1 MRRPAGM
8 LGAITALALGAAM
21 SHSFA
26 QAGPQPVTAGD
37 AGYDTLYAAASA
49 PLQDAFDGRVS
60 LAVERMDRL
69 GDWAFVIGNM
79 RSPGGGR
86 ADFSGTRFADAAREG
101 SMSDVY
107 VALLR
112 RHKDSGAERDEAA
125 AGDQHAA
132 TDASLAAPAEAAA
145 RDQAG
150 LPQEAGDGD
159 SGHSGPGE
167 WALVDFAIG
176 PGDVAW
182 LGWPQEHA
190 APRALFGF

>member
-21 SHSFA
+21 THSFA
-26 QAGPQPVTAGD
+26 QAGPQPVNAGD
-37 AGYDTLYAAASA
+37 AGYDTLYTAASA
-49 PLQDAFDGRVS
+49 PLRDAFGSRVD
-60 LAVERMDRL
+60 LAVERMDRM

-79 RSPGGGR
+79 RSPGGGQ

-107 VALLR
+107 VVLLR
-112 RHKDSGAERDEAA
+112 RQGGRGAERDEAA
-125 AGDQHAA
+125 ADDQGAA
-132 TDASLAAPAEAAA
+132 ADAGPAAPAEAAA

-150 LPQEAGDGD
+150 LPQETGAGV
-159 SGHSGPGE
+159 SRHSGQGD
-167 WALVDFAIG
+167 WAVVDFAIG

>member
-1 MRRPAGM
+1 MRRPAAM
-8 LGAITALALGAAM
+8 LGAITALALGATMTHA
-21 SHSFA
+21 FA
-26 QAGPQPVTAGD
+26 QAGPQPVNARD
-37 AGYDTLYAAASA
+37 AGYDTLYAAASS
-49 PLQDAFDGRVS
+49 PLQDAFGGGVD
-60 LAVERMDRL
+60 LAVERMDRM

-101 SMSDVY
+101 AMSDVY
-107 VALLR
+107 VALLHR
-112 RHKDSGAERDEAA
+112 QDGDDGRPDQAV
-125 AGDQHAA
+125 AGDPGVSPG
-132 TDASLAAPAEAAA
+132 ASPAAPAEAAA

-150 LPQEAGDGD
+150 LAQDG
-159 SGHSGPGE
+159 GAAAPVFPEGGT
-167 WALVDFAIG
+167 WIVVDFAIG